1 MCGQTFEAVT
11 FRANVPALH
20 LCEGFMLP
28 AKSHAANVAAV
39 VPALLGH
46 DSLMKSE
53 EDNNGQDSS
62 LLLRLITG

>member
-1 MCGQTFEAVT
+1 M
-11 FRANVPALH
+11 FRPFTYARD
-20 LCEGFMLP
+20 LCKGEKPRRKPRQSPLRCW
-28 AKSHAANVAAV
+28 AT
-39 VPALLGH
+39 L

>member
-1 MCGQTFEAVT
+1 
-11 FRANVPALH
+11 
-20 LCEGFMLP
+20 MLP

-39 VPALLGH
+39 ALRCWATL